1 MNSMIFIDR
10 TQTNPYFNIAAEEYA
25 LKNIP
30 HNVFMLW
37 INEPSVIIGKHQV
50 ATAEAN
56 IIYTNSKNIPV
67 IRRISGGGTVYHDK
81 GNLNYSLIIKGERG
95 QLVDYKKYAGTI
107 IRALAKFS
115 ITAELQG
122 KSNLVIAGKK
132 FSGNAEHVFHDRVL
146 HHGTLLYNTSLDEL
160 RKCIRPAHSNYND
173 TSVRSVESTVT
184 NLKPH
189 LPSHIDMDGL
199 RRLIAQQVKEDYKE
213 AEDYRFSDH
222 DIAEINRLTEN
233 KYTSN
238 EWNFAYSPK
247 YELKREIM
255 LGNKMISYEMACE
268 KGVIHDLAFYEN
280 GQMVFSR
287 LAQKLHKKLHH
298 PAEIIKVLENESLTF
313 GEMNIKA
320 QQLTESLF

>member
-1 MNSMIFIDR
+1 MKSMIFIDR
-10 TQTNPYFNIAAEEYA
+10 TQTNPYFNIAAEEYV
-25 LKNIP
+25 LKNIS

-50 ATAEAN
+50 AMAEAN
-56 IIYTNSKNIPV
+56 IIYTNGKNIPV

-81 GNLNYSLIIKGERG
+81 GNLNYSLIVKGKRG

-107 IRALAKFS
+107 IRALSKFS

-146 HHGTLLYNTSLDEL
+146 HHGTLLYNTCLDEL
-160 RKCIRPAHSNYND
+160 RKCIRPAHNDYND
-173 TSVRSVESTVT
+173 KSIRSVESNIT
-184 NLKPH
+184 NLKLH
-189 LPSHIDMDGL
+189 LPPHIDMDGL
-199 RRLIAQQVKEDYKE
+199 KGLIAQQVKEDYMDLE
-213 AEDYRFSDH
+213 NYQFSDH

-255 LGNKMISYEMACE
+255 LGNKMIRYEMSCD
-268 KGVIHDLAFYEN
+268 KGIIQYLAFYKN
-280 GQMVFSR
+280 GEKVFSG
-287 LAQKLHKKLHH
+287 LSKKLLNKLHH
-298 PAEIIKVLENESLTF
+298 PAEIINVLKNESLSF
-313 GEMNIKA
+313 GEMNIDA
-320 QQLTESLF
+320 RQLTESLF